1 MNFMFTHS
9 TYKTLTG
16 YFSVVG
22 IEAGSE
28 GNFNSAVLSI
38 SSERSTVWVNAYS
51 GSEMGDYV
59 KQIDELNEVC
69 LENGNQ
75 RIHQLKDREATF
87 LDLIS
92 QLVDAGNYSAELD
105 ESQVY
110 GFIYALQKN
119 KQLEMRDDGSL
130 ALPVLTQH
138 FNLNGTTPGV
148 VTNIP
153 AQPQPQYD
161 TWATW

>member
-1 MNFMFTHS
+1 MNFTLTQS

-16 YFSVVG
+16 FFSVVG
-22 IEAGSE
+22 IEADSE
-28 GNFNSAVLSI
+28 GSFNSAILSI
-38 SSERSTVWVNAYS
+38 SSDRSTVWVDAYGGGDM
-51 GSEMGDYV
+51 GSFV
-59 KQIDELNEVC
+59 KQIDELNEAC

-75 RIHQLKDREATF
+75 RIHQLKGREIGF

-92 QLVDAGNYSAELD
+92 QFVDAGNYYAKVDASD
-105 ESQVY
+105 VY
-110 GFIYALQKN
+110 GFIYALQKI
-119 KQLEMRDDGSL
+119 KPFEMRDGRL
-130 ALPVLTQH
+130 ALPILTKH